1 MEHKSLYKV
10 MSIGAA
16 VTAGSLLYLH
26 GRRAN
31 AMLPPFDLS
40 KHQPERVYSVDGQ
53 LDYELEAK
61 MATFSVNGETLKLRS
76 FNGQLP
82 AKTLVVRP
90 GDTLKVKLLNNLPAT
105 LEDHYHP
112 DDAGIPHGF
121 NNVNFYTRGLYVSP
135 EKNANNALLSLHP
148 GEWCN
153 LPPPQG
159 LTEADVSTTHIDY
172 VIQVPRHHPSG
183 TFAYQSLK
191 QGAVLQQATSGMS
204 GFLLVDGDDGL
215 SALPEVAVAKSVDIA
230 FQELI
235 VDARGETPAVAEDGD
250 GDGTNTDRYPLHA
263 LLNGEA
269 RLQYLVNGL
278 AINEGEDVAQGI
290 AAEPPVIHLRP
301 GEVQHWRFGLLTQLQ
316 AYEFS
321 LDDHELDVVARDGMT
336 QQLPQRQEKWLLSP
350 GSRTDFLV
358 KASSKPGT
366 YAFRVSQAHGR
377 SAAVAIPGMQEGL
390 TAFNVVVSGTP
401 LDMALPTRLNPPVRS
416 LPRIFRHHVTRR
428 RRLEFKTVGQLVFAA
443 DGKTLLEDTRQYYI
457 NNLPYNPA
465 RINHTAVL
473 GAVEEW
479 EITYVAENSAT
490 GDQQQL
496 AAETVPALSF
506 HLQGNPLLLV
516 ALEDAEG
523 NVITPGG
530 NLGQWRDS
538 IEIPVGAKAIV
549 RIRFQ
554 QHPGTFAYF
563 SASGDQ
569 ADRGMMQLLEVV
581 DSKPVVLEL
590 GSDEAGRL
598 VSPDLAQVVRMDFAA
613 GSFSDQD
620 KATYKDVAVAYL
632 KTKLLYFREADPRHP
647 PDRGGTRHHPDKL
660 ERVGLERYFRLHCDK
675 PLRKAARVVISY
687 PEALARGE
695 KYDPATV
702 RLYRGDGKYWT
713 QQGVRHLELD
723 TENRQLISLVDDL
736 GDGHFAVMA
745 QMTSGPV
752 SEATSEL
759 ITHQH

>member
-1 MEHKSLYKV
+1 

-40 KHQPERVYSVDGQ
+40 KHQPERVHSVDGQ
-53 LDYELEAK
+53 LEYELEAK
-61 MATFSVNGETLKLRS
+61 MATFSINGETLKLRS

-90 GDTLKVKLLNNLPAT
+90 GDNLKVKLLNNLPAT

-112 DDAGIPHGF
+112 DDASIPHGF
-121 NNVNFYTRGLYVSP
+121 NNVNFYARGLHVSP
-135 EKNANNALLSLHP
+135 VKNANNPLLSLHP

-172 VIQVPRHHPSG
+172 VMQVPRNHPSG

-191 QGAVLQQATSGMS
+191 QGAVLQQSASGMS
-204 GFLLVDGDDGL
+204 GFLLVEGEDGL
-215 SALPEVAVAKSVDIA
+215 SVLPEVAAAKSVDIV

-235 VDARGETPAVAEDGD
+235 VDARGETPGVAKDSD
-250 GDGTNTDRYPLHA
+250 GDGTNTDRYPLQA

-278 AINEGEDVAQGI
+278 AINEGEDVTQGI
-290 AAEPPVIHLRP
+290 AAEPPIIHLRP

-316 AYEFS
+316 SYEFS
-321 LDDHELDVVARDGMT
+321 LDDHELAAIARDGVT
-336 QQLPQRQEKWLLSP
+336 QQLPEQQAKWLLSP
-350 GSRTDFLV
+350 GSRTDFLL

-366 YAFRVSQAHGR
+366 YAFRVSQLAGQ
-377 SAAVAIPGMQEGL
+377 SAALDMPGMQEGL

-401 LDMALPTRLNPPVRS
+401 LNMALPTRLNPPTRK

-428 RRLEFKTVGQLVFAA
+428 RRLEFKTVGELVFDP

-479 EITYVAENSAT
+479 EITHVVETSVASE
-490 GDQQQL
+490 QL
-496 AAETVPALSF
+496 APALSF

-516 ALEDAEG
+516 ALEDAAG

-538 IEIPVGAKAIV
+538 IEIPAGAKAIV

-563 SASGDQ
+563 STSGDQ

-581 DSKPVVLEL
+581 DSKPVVLDL

-598 VSPDLAQVVRMDFAA
+598 VSTDLAQVVSMDFAA

-620 KATYKDVAVAYL
+620 KATYKDVSVAYL
-632 KTKLLYFREADPRHP
+632 KTKLLYFREADPRHSP
-647 PDRGGTRHHPDKL
+647 EIGNTHHHPDKL

-675 PLRKAARVVISY
+675 PLHKAARVVVSY
-687 PEALARGE
+687 PEELARGE
-695 KYDPATV
+695 KYDPTTV

-713 QQGVRHLELD
+713 QQGIRHVELD
-723 TENRQLISLVDDL
+723 AEKKQLISLVDDL

-759 ITHQH
+759 ITHNH